1 MPVRY
6 NVNLFNGN
14 FIAED
19 STLTPSDGSVAGSS
33 EVISGVGDDADV
45 VVTVRN
51 PNAVSVQMYWAPDTP
66 SEPYEW
72 DELGGPST
80 LTQQTPMRLRKGFV
94 YRFGASDG
102 PGIEAYLNIGP
113 ASIEYDEN
121 TDQGLRT

>member
-14 FIAED
+14 IIVDD

-33 EVISGVGDDADV
+33 EVISGVGDDTDV

-51 PNAVSVQMYWAPDTP
+51 PNAVAVQMHWAPVST
-66 SEPYEW
+66 SGSYEW
-72 DELGGPST
+72 DTFGDPST
-80 LTQQTPMRLRKGFV
+80 LTQQTPMRLRKDFV
-94 YRFGASDG
+94 YRFEAAGA
-102 PGIEAYLNIGP
+102 GIEAYLNIGP

>member
-33 EVISGVGDDADV
+33 EVISGVGDDAEV

-51 PNAVSVQMYWAPDTP
+51 PNAVAIQMHWAQDTP
-66 SEPYEW
+66 SDPYQW
-72 DELGGPST
+72 DTLGDPST
-80 LTQQTPMRLRKGFV
+80 ITQQTPIRLRKGFV
-94 YRFGASDG
+94 YRFEAAGG
-102 PGIEAYLNIGP
+102 PGVEAYINIAP
-113 ASIEYDEN
+113 ILSI
-121 TDQGLRT
+121 TTRTPIRD